1 VSTRRKRFLVA
12 GLAEEALAGPEHN
25 REDLQPQFVDEVV
38 LHQRVYELE
47 ACGDDDFPIEL
58 VLQLRDLV
66 EHVALE
72 HVELFQSG
80 SSRCAAARRPGGLIV
95 VPKDVVHPGLLGG
108 WGCRSHQSQGGDPDE
123 VAR

>member
-80 SSRCAAARRPGGLIV
+80 SSRCAAARRPGGLIRLGCDDDGLDGPRRTAV
-95 VPKDVVHPGLLGG
+95 VHSFDVVAV
-108 WGCRSHQSQGGDPDE
+108 R
-123 VAR
+123 V